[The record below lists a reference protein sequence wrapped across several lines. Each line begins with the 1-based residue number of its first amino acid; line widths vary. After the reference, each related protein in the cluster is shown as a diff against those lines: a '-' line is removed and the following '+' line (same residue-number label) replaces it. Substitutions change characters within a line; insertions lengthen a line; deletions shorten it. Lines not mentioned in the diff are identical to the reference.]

1 MGKRKVRNLWKL
13 VFKVNSVV
21 MSSLS
26 IMKFVQL
33 ARPCQRL
40 ILTSERNYC
49 YMISYHTNNL
59 YPGTKSESRFAKFD
73 LNKLPTKDQTFSG
86 VIPMSEIDFNYSL
99 GSGPGGQNV
108 QKNKTKVDIR
118 FHLESA
124 SWLTPDVKEIL
135 KMKYP
140 NQLTKD
146 GFLVVKSDRTRS
158 RLLNQADALQKLR
171 HFIWAAID
179 DVRTYLERTQID
191 QVEMEKQIKAQ
202 EKASRERLKAKRT
215 KSMYKDDRKGI
226 QY

>member
-1 MGKRKVRNLWKL
+1 MCVS
-13 VFKVNSVV
+13 F
-21 MSSLS
+21 
-26 IMKFVQL
+26 Q
-33 ARPCQRL
+33 
-40 ILTSERNYC
+40 
-49 YMISYHTNNL
+49 
-59 YPGTKSESRFAKFD
+59 
-73 LNKLPTKDQTFSG
+73 
-86 VIPMSEIDFNYSL
+86 
-99 GSGPGGQNV
+99 
-108 QKNKTKVDIR
+108 NKTKVDIR

-140 NQLTKD
+140 NQLTKE

>member
-1 MGKRKVRNLWKL
+1 M
-13 VFKVNSVV
+13 
-21 MSSLS
+21 
-26 IMKFVQL
+26 
-33 ARPCQRL
+33 
-40 ILTSERNYC
+40 
-49 YMISYHTNNL
+49 
-59 YPGTKSESRFAKFD
+59 
-73 LNKLPTKDQTFSG
+73 
-86 VIPMSEIDFNYSL
+86 
-99 GSGPGGQNV
+99 
-108 QKNKTKVDIR
+108 
-118 FHLESA
+118 ESA

-146 GFLVVKSDRTRS
+146 GYLVVKSDRTRS

>member
-1 MGKRKVRNLWKL
+1 MFVHTAKIKNGYYVFVCTDEVFPLLRNILL
-13 VFKVNSVV
+13 LTYFFKKDSD
-21 MSSLS
+21 
-26 IMKFVQL
+26 I
-33 ARPCQRL
+33 
-40 ILTSERNYC
+40 
-49 YMISYHTNNL
+49 NL
-59 YPGTKSESRFAKFD
+59 YLLISF
-73 LNKLPTKDQTFSG
+73 Q
-86 VIPMSEIDFNYSL
+86 
-99 GSGPGGQNV
+99 
-108 QKNKTKVDIR
+108 NKTKVDIR

-215 KSMYKDDRKGI
+215 KSMYKNDRKGI
-226 QY
+226 EY